1 MIAVAAMSLN
11 RVIGRDNKIPWHL
24 PEDFRW
30 FKQLTTGHFVLM
42 GRKTFES
49 LGRPLPNR
57 TNIVVTRAPMKLA
70 RDPQFQATFGKARIG
85 HWRARIGR
93 PYQLGFD
100 RFTDRDVWLVR
111 DPRRLAAAFEQ
122 VKPARKLFVI
132 GGAQIYAQ
140 LLDRC
145 TDLYLSV
152 VPRELEGDA
161 FFPELSDAWRLEDVP
176 LRTADFEV
184 RRYRQASPTPSA
196 VPPKPSS

>member
-1 MIAVAAMSLN
+1 
-11 RVIGRDNKIPWHL
+11 
-24 PEDFRW
+24 
-30 FKQLTTGHFVLM
+30 M

-57 TNIVVTRAPMKLA
+57 TNIVVTRAPMRLA
-70 RDPQFQATFGKARIG
+70 RDPQFKATFGQARVG
-85 HWRARIGR
+85 HWRAAVPGGR
-93 PYQLGFD
+93 HQLGFE

-111 DPRRLAAAFEQ
+111 DPRKLADAFERTR
-122 VKPARKLFVI
+122 PGRELFVI

-152 VPRELEGDA
+152 VQREVEGDA
-161 FFPELSDAWRLEDVP
+161 YFPEFEDRWRLHDIP

-184 RRYRQASPTPSA
+184 RHYRRLGG
-196 VPPKPSS
+196 